1 MSCGCKNC
9 NGAVSL
15 TGQLPPGCDS
25 ILNIDTQVVEGNI
38 LVTITFCSG
47 AINQFTIPSG
57 QNGVDG
63 VNGTNGEQGAN
74 GNGISDISVSQEG
87 NEVTLTITL
96 DDGTVYNET
105 FIIQTATSAYIID
118 SQHFDT
124 GTQIVLNDL
133 SSTLSILAT
142 SNIPGNTIVN
152 NGDTIHFDIVF
163 RLSTNAGAT
172 PVFKQLYLSLGPQG
186 GTLDNS
192 ELCVNLTFPGFTTII
207 EQVHIVGE
215 MTKIESANLGTNA
228 MNIKGTMTLFDKGD
242 SNSLSHGLD
251 GNIQNTMA
259 LARQQF
265 GFYSAA
271 AQNLFYGLPLRFQ
284 LLGSNNTYP
293 IGTTINFDMIY
304 FTTTKIPKL

>member
-25 ILNIDTQVVEGNI
+25 ILNIGTQEVDGNI

-47 AINQFTIPSG
+47 AINQFTIPAG
-57 QNGVDG
+57 QDG
-63 VNGTNGEQGAN
+63 VNGTNGTNGGQGAE
-74 GNGISDISVSQEG
+74 GNGISDISSSQDG

-96 DDGTVYNET
+96 NDGTVYNET
-105 FIIQTATSAYIID
+105 FIIQAATSAYIID

-133 SSTLSILAT
+133 SGNLSILGT
-142 SNIPGNTIVN
+142 SIIPGNTIVN

-163 RLSTNAGAT
+163 RISSNGPAT
-172 PVFKQLYLSLGPQG
+172 LVFKRLGLSLGPVG
-186 GTLDNS
+186 GVTDND
-192 ELCVNLTFPGFTTII
+192 EICVNLSFPQFSSSM

-242 SNSLSHGLD
+242 SNSLSHGL
-251 GNIQNTMA
+251 GGSAENLMP
-259 LARQQF
+259 LSRQQF

-271 AQNLFYGLPLRFQ
+271 AQGLSYQLPLRFE
-284 LLGSNNTYP
+284 LLGTNNNYP
-293 IGTTINFDMIY
+293 IGTTVNFDMIY